1 MGWSNRRAP
10 APPLGDLDGLEVM
23 CSPCGRGKSI
33 EGAELADLRDRGIE
47 HLDDLRGKLLCKSCG
62 ERHQLTL
69 MPVLRRAKFR
79 SDVDRA
85 A

>member
-1 MGWSNRRAP
+1 MGWSNRRVP
-10 APPLGDLDGLEVM
+10 APPLGELDALEVM

-33 EGAELADLRDRGIE
+33 EGTELANLRERGIE
-47 HLDDLRGKLLCKSCG
+47 RVDDLRGKLLCKSCG

-69 MPVLRRAKFR
+69 MPVFRRPTFR
-79 SDVDRA
+79 AEQVCA